1 MAIILAA
8 LGGLVAGVPLTLYPF
23 LMAYAVAY
31 HVLWIAFPSLPRD
44 PSAHQFLVFN
54 LCFYAIWCG
63 AVTLLATS
71 ARAPKWLLAFLLT
84 VPLPSIYIA
93 YAWQSS
99 HII

>member
-8 LGGLVAGVPLTLYPF
+8 LGGLVADVPLTLYPF

-54 LCFYAIWCG
+54 LCFYDLVRSCDIARNI
-63 AVTLLATS
+63 S
-71 ARAPKWLLAFLLT
+71 AST
-84 VPLPSIYIA
+84 
-93 YAWQSS
+93 
-99 HII
+99 